1 MTGSPSTA
9 PDIPRRTSRGTRP
22 SRPRRRKPLSAP
34 NGATRAVGRIV
45 TPRPSPGRG
54 ASFCLPL
61 PLWVKR
67 RRIANGLR
75 TWARSGPTTP
85 ALPLKPREG
94 KRIHRRC
101 VGTGVISPAS
111 PSRDEATPDADRSH
125 LHCGTKPLAT
135 RRTKPLAGPGR
146 AADRVQVGR
155 KGDINRGP
163 AGFSCTLPPTV
174 DAAPGRGP
182 SDGPDRARLAGAGP
196 AGMGHPLADPEQALQ
211 GLFSVPA
218 GIRRGPGPIM
228 AASSGSNG
236 EIPCI

>member
-1 MTGSPSTA
+1 MTGSLSTA
-9 PDIPRRTSRGTRP
+9 PDIPRTRP

-34 NGATRAVGRIV
+34 NGATRAVERIE

-54 ASFCLPL
+54 SSFCLPL
-61 PLWVKR
+61 SLWVKR

-75 TWARSGPTTP
+75 IRARSGPTTP
-85 ALPLKPREG
+85 ALSRKPREG
-94 KRIHRRC
+94 KRLRRRC
-101 VGTGVISPAS
+101 VRTGVISPAS

-135 RRTKPLAGPGR
+135 RRTKPLAGPGW

-155 KGDINRGP
+155 KGDTNRGL
-163 AGFSCTLPPTV
+163 AGFPCTLPPDKSTLPP
-174 DAAPGRGP
+174 PGRGP
-182 SDGPDRARLAGAGP
+182 SDGPDQARLAGAGP
-196 AGMGHPLADPEQALQ
+196 AGMGHPLAGPKQALLD
-211 GLFSVPA
+211 LFSVPA